1 MDDRIAKIEKD
12 LALLTQS
19 VKAMSDGVTKMQKSI
34 ENLVELQTD
43 TKVINEKLSGF
54 EIRLTHVESSISWVS
69 KTMIGGLLTGG
80 IGVLFFILRKVM

>member
-19 VKAMSDGVTKMQKSI
+19 VNTMAEGINKMQKSI
-34 ENLVELQTD
+34 EDLVALQTD

-54 EIRLTHVESSISWVS
+54 EIRLKNVESSISWVS
-69 KTMIGGLLTGG
+69 KTMIGGLLTGS
-80 IGVLFFILRKVM
+80 IGVLFFILRKIV

>member
-19 VKAMSDGVTKMQKSI
+19 VKTMSDGITKMQKSI

-43 TKVINEKLSGF
+43 TKVISEKLNGF
-54 EIRLTHVESSISWVS
+54 EIRLSNVESSIGWVS

-80 IGVLFFILRKVM
+80 IGVLFFILRKIV